1 MPVSNSRRKKLLLVA
16 GLLTAG
22 LVGPVTIASTSA
34 NDIVG
39 DVQHFVTCFGFMIND
54 QPSHKQNCQ
63 PNRVIVPFESLST
76 PVAGGAAIVTPAAVT
91 PAQSFL

>member
-1 MPVSNSRRKKLLLVA
+1 MPASNSRRKKLLIVA

-54 QPSHKQNCQ
+54 QPSHKRNCQ
-63 PNRVIVPFESLST
+63 PNRVVVPF
-76 PVAGGAAIVTPAAVT
+76 
-91 PAQSFL
+91 